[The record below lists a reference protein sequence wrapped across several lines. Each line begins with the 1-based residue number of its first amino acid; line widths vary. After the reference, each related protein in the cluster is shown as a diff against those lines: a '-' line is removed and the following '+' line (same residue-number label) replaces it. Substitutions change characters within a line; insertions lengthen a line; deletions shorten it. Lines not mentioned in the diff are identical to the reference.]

1 MKIMEE
7 ATGANEPH
15 LQETLWTP
23 DGLSDEERLARAASA
38 ISLLQ
43 DIKPSGA
50 IESML
55 ATQMVAT
62 HHAAMDCFRRAII
75 RGQTVEG
82 RDQNLKHAEKLLS
95 IYSRQIEVL
104 DKHRGKGQQKVTVE
118 HVHVEAG
125 GQAMVGHFETGKAA
139 GARRTGPKPG
149 IKAITDDPG
158 ETIDMD
164 LELKQS
170 EPSRKS

>member
-1 MKIMEE
+1 MKKQPAPPAVSVGAMKIMEE
-7 ATGANEPH
+7 ATGAKELH
-15 LQETLWTP
+15 LQERLMNLVYETLWTP
-23 DGLSDEERLARAASA
+23 DGLSDDERLARTASA

-62 HHAAMDCFRRAII
+62 HHAAMDCFRRAIV
-75 RGQTVEG
+75 RDQTVEG

-104 DKHRGKGQQKVTVE
+104 DKHRGKGQQKMTVK
-118 HVHVEAG
+118 HVYIEAG
-125 GQAMVGHFETGKAA
+125 AQAVVGQFNSGRTA
-139 GARRTGPKPG
+139 GDRRTE
-149 IKAITDDPG
+149 A
-158 ETIDMD
+158 
-164 LELKQS
+164 
-170 EPSRKS
+170 EPEI